1 MKIPYYQVDVFTDR
15 LFKGNPAGVC
25 LVSSGW
31 PADEL
36 MQQIA
41 FENNLSET
49 AFVVRRGDAFELRWF
64 TPIMEVDLC
73 GHATVALAHVLFKET
88 GLDAERVIFETRS
101 GIVSVERMKDRL
113 VLDFPSR
120 PPVTCESPRELENTL
135 GKRPSEVWRS
145 RDYLIVF
152 GDEGDIRDMNPDF
165 ARMQNWDCLGV
176 IVTAPGKT
184 VDFVSRFFAPKAGVN
199 EDPVT
204 GSAHST
210 LIPYWAK
217 RLKKTEL
224 HAMQLSARGGELFC
238 QDAGDRVKIGGKA
251 VTYSRGE
258 INVESRLNAHGKHR
272 GSPIVFRPGKKS
284 FAIDNGS

>member
-25 LVSSGW
+25 LLPSGW
-31 PADEL
+31 PAGEL

-49 AFVVRRGDAFELRWF
+49 AFVVRQGGAFEIRWF
-64 TPIMEVDLC
+64 TPTVEVDLC
-73 GHATVALAHVLFKET
+73 GHATAAPAHVLFKET
-88 GLDAERVIFETRS
+88 GLDGDLIEFATKSS
-101 GIVSVERMKDRL
+101 GIVSVERKGDRL
-113 VLDFPSR
+113 ILDFPSR
-120 PPVTCESPRELENTL
+120 PPVTCETPTELEKTL
-135 GKRPSEVWRS
+135 GKKPADIWRS
-145 RDYLIVF
+145 RDYLMVF
-152 GDEGDIRDMNPDF
+152 DNEDDIRNMNPDF
-165 ARMQNWDCLGV
+165 VRMLNWDCLGV
-176 IVTAPGKT
+176 IVTAPGKK

-204 GSAHST
+204 GSSHST

-217 RLKKTEL
+217 RLNKTDL

-258 INVESRLNAHGKHR
+258 INV
-272 GSPIVFRPGKKS
+272 
-284 FAIDNGS
+284 

>member
-1 MKIPYYQVDVFTDR
+1 MTPHEFVKEYVAMSQEQRLRLNMEKEMKIPYYQVDVFTDR

-25 LVSSGW
+25 LLMSGW

-49 AFVVRRGDAFELRWF
+49 AFVLRQGGSFELRWF
-64 TPIMEVDLC
+64 TPTIEVDLC
-73 GHATVALAHVLFKET
+73 GHATVAPAHVLFKET
-88 GLDAERVIFETRS
+88 GLDGNLIEFTTKSS
-101 GIVSVERMKDRL
+101 GIVSVERKGDRL
-113 VLDFPSR
+113 ILDFPSR
-120 PPVTCESPRELENTL
+120 PPVTCETPRELEETL
-135 GKRPSEVWRS
+135 GNKPVEIWRS
-145 RDYLIVF
+145 RDYLMVF
-152 GDEGDIRDMNPDF
+152 DNEDEIRNMNPDLV
-165 ARMQNWDCLGV
+165 RMLNWDCLGV

-184 VDFVSRFFAPKAGVN
+184 VDFVSRFFAPRAGVN

-204 GSAHST
+204 GSSHST

-224 HAMQLSARGGELFC
+224 HAVQLSSRGGELFC
-238 QDAGDRVKIGGKA
+238 QDAGDRVKIGGNS

-258 INVESRLNAHGKHR
+258 INV
-272 GSPIVFRPGKKS
+272 
-284 FAIDNGS
+284 

>member
-1 MKIPYYQVDVFTDR
+1 MEKEMKIPYYQVDVFTDC

-25 LVSSGW
+25 LLMSGW

-49 AFVVRRGDAFELRWF
+49 AFVLRQGGSFELRWF
-64 TPIMEVDLC
+64 TPTIEVDLC
-73 GHATVALAHVLFKET
+73 GHATVAPAHVLFKET
-88 GLDAERVIFETRS
+88 GLDGNLIEFTTKSS
-101 GIVSVERMKDRL
+101 GIVSVERKGDRL
-113 VLDFPSR
+113 ILDFPSR
-120 PPVTCESPRELENTL
+120 PPVTCETPRELEETL
-135 GKRPSEVWRS
+135 GNKPVEIWRS
-145 RDYLIVF
+145 RDYLMVF
-152 GDEGDIRDMNPDF
+152 DNEDEIRNMNPDLV
-165 ARMQNWDCLGV
+165 RMLNWDCLGV

-184 VDFVSRFFAPKAGVN
+184 VDFVSRFFAPRAGVN

-204 GSAHST
+204 GSSHST

-224 HAMQLSARGGELFC
+224 HAVQLSSRGGELFC
-238 QDAGDRVKIGGKA
+238 QDAGDRVKIGGNS

-258 INVESRLNAHGKHR
+258 INV
-272 GSPIVFRPGKKS
+272 
-284 FAIDNGS
+284 